1 MPRPRSLT
9 PDDLATAALT
19 VIDRDGLSA
28 LTMRAVARELR
39 MATMALYRYV
49 SDRDELEI
57 LVVNRILAPVDVS
70 LPPDTDWC
78 ERAALLLDRLRTV
91 ASAHPAAIP
100 LTLRH
105 RQSAPAVMRWI
116 ETMLTVLTDAGFTGP
131 DRVIAQRT
139 IVGFLLGHLQNEH
152 YASLGGPGTT
162 HLTHAPAEEFPLL
175 AETATQASTMSPTDE
190 FRGGTA
196 ILLEGLT
203 AHLER
208 LQPGE
213 ATLE

>member
-9 PDDLATAALT
+9 TDDLATAALT

-28 LTMRAVARELR
+28 LTMRAVAKELR

-57 LVVNRILAPVDVS
+57 LVANRILDPVEVS
-70 LPPDTDWC
+70 LPLDADWR
-78 ERAALLLDRLRTV
+78 ERVEILLDRLRAA

-105 RQSAPAVMRWI
+105 RQTAPGSLRWI
-116 ETMLTVLTDAGFTGP
+116 EAMLTVLTDAGFTGSE
-131 DRVIAQRT
+131 RVIAQRT
-139 IVGFLLGHLQNEH
+139 IVGFLLGYLQNEH
-152 YASLGGPGTT
+152 YASLIGPGTA
-162 HLTHAPAEEFPLL
+162 LLASAPADEFPLL
-175 AETATQASTMSPTDE
+175 AETADLAHTMTPADE

-196 ILLEGLT
+196 ILLQGL
-203 AHLER
+203 AAR
-208 LQPGE
+208 LDRP
-213 ATLE
+213 